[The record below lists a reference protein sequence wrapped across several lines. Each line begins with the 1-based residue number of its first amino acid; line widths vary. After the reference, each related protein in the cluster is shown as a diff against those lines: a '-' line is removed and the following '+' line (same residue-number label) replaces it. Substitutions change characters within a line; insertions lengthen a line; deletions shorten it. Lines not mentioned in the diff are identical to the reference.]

1 MKNVDEYTRDIEIA
15 KNALKETLIDDVV
28 KDRKLLCDVY
38 CIPSHN
44 HQAFYLQVYDGE
56 EYALIFAKSC
66 IWNGVRGCVVMYPFE
81 WTIKADAHPAA
92 RGNIYCGIKYVTR
105 NDQTLQKL
113 MKCLPTN
120 DEYSSVGAYID
131 GCTTLI
137 RNYRLSNTPLLEY
150 KDAENIKHLSLTSE
164 QISFMDD
171 LYIHIENIIGN
182 IGKTIEG

>member
-1 MKNVDEYTRDIEIA
+1 MKNVDEYIRDIEIA
-15 KNALKETLIDDVV
+15 KNALKETLIGDVV

-38 CIPSHN
+38 CIHSHN

-56 EYALIFAKSC
+56 EYTLIFAKSC
-66 IWNGVRGCVVMYPFE
+66 IWDGVGGCVVMYPFE
-81 WTIKADAHPAA
+81 WTIKADAHPAV
-92 RGNIYCGIKYVTR
+92 RGDIYCGIKYVTR
-105 NDQTLQKL
+105 SNQTLQNL

-137 RNYRLSNTPLLEY
+137 RNYQLSNMPLLEY
-150 KDAENIKHLSLTSE
+150 KDAENINHLSLTNE

-182 IGKTIEG
+182 IGKAIEC

>member
-1 MKNVDEYTRDIEIA
+1 MKNVNEYIRDIEIA
-15 KNALKETLIDDVV
+15 KNALKETLIGDVE

-44 HQAFYLQVYDGE
+44 HQSFYLQVYDGK
-56 EYALIFAKSC
+56 EYALIFAKTC
-66 IWNGVRGCVVMYPFE
+66 IWNGIRECVVMYPFE

-92 RGNIYCGIKYVTR
+92 RGDIYCGIKYVAR
-105 NDQTLQKL
+105 NNQTLQKL
-113 MKCLPTN
+113 MECLPTN

-137 RNYRLSNTPLLEY
+137 RNYQLSNTPFLEY
-150 KDAENIKHLSLTSE
+150 KDAENIKHLSLTDE

-182 IGKTIEG
+182 IGKAIV